1 MDMKSQKTS
10 SGQSKQ
16 RQSDEL
22 TLLFGG
28 KVFSPDILDKYELDI
43 DWMLKTERHCS
54 SCTDIRNCKMPSPG
68 WQVACNVSKKY
79 PHPVFRY
86 GKCERWRQREQ
97 LKKEKQLVS
106 PRSSRQEFETYEV
119 TEENRDMYDVC
130 RFYAEDFTCLT
141 EPGLLLLGPPGTG
154 KTHLAVSIA
163 KAVLKKDIPTGFVSV
178 PFLLDDIRESYGK
191 KETDRLSIRRSIEK
205 RFVVF
210 DDMGAEHL
218 TDWVPAQLY
227 KIIDYRYQHM
237 LPTIVTSNCT
247 LSELERRIGK
257 RTVDRLA
264 EMCRIITVQGRSW
277 RRRLETTS

>member
-1 MDMKSQKTS
+1 MDINSQTTS
-10 SGQSKQ
+10 TGPSEH
-16 RQSDEL
+16 QSDEL

-28 KVFSPDILDKYELDI
+28 KVYPPEILDRYELDI
-43 DWMLKTERHCS
+43 DWMLKTERYCT
-54 SCTDIRNCKMPSPG
+54 SCTDIRDCKIPSPG
-68 WQVACNVSKKY
+68 WQVTCEATKG
-79 PHPVFRY
+79 HPVFRY

-106 PRSSRQEFETYEV
+106 PRSSRQVFETFEV
-119 TEENRDMYDVC
+119 TEDNRDVYDAC
-130 RFYAEDFTCLT
+130 RFYADDFTHLT
-141 EPGLLLLGPPGTG
+141 QDGLLLLGPPGTG
-154 KTHLAVSIA
+154 KTHLAVSVA
-163 KAVLKKDIPTGFVSV
+163 KAVLKKDIPVGFVSV

-237 LPTIVTSNCT
+237 LPTVVTSNCT
-247 LSELERRIGK
+247 IGELERRIGQ

-264 EMCRIITVQGRSW
+264 EMCRIITVEGRSW
-277 RRRLETTS
+277 RRRRGNSE